1 MLTRNFTEE
10 ERRDSGSVTPVQGLE
25 ETNNAL
31 AAMTPEEAIKAV
43 VLLAIYLQSWDEEST
58 RNPGE
63 FVLRA
68 WKGYKFDILNEL
80 QAEGMIFQKKGMQSV
95 LLNPKALKPAESL
108 KTLFFSMLGVNHD

>member
-1 MLTRNFTEE
+1 MTVKSFTEE
-10 ERRDSGSVTPVQGLE
+10 ERRDRGSGTPVLSLDE
-25 ETNNAL
+25 SNNAL
-31 AAMTPEEAIKAV
+31 ATMTPEEATKAV

-68 WKGYKFDILNEL
+68 WKGYKFDILNNL

-95 LLNPKALKPAESL
+95 LLNPKALKAAESL
-108 KTLFFSMLGVNHD
+108 KTLFFTMLGVDHD